1 MLLLIILVLTNTT
14 LLHQCVVKLQ
24 VIGIVLAILI
34 VLMGGALTLFE
45 RKVLS
50 TYQCRVG
57 PDVVGERGR
66 LQFLVDALKVLF
78 KEVIFLKK
86 TNTKQVVL
94 LPLIFLLVNTMYVYA
109 LEDQNNSSYLN

>member
-1 MLLLIILVLTNTT
+1 MAVLM
-14 LLHQCVVKLQ
+14 
-24 VIGIVLAILI
+24 

-50 TYQCRVG
+50 IYQCRVG

-78 KEVIFLKK
+78 KEVIYINKVD
-86 TNTKQVVL
+86 TKFITL
-94 LPLIFLLVNTMYVYA
+94 LPVYFLTINTLYVYA
-109 LEDQNNSSYLN
+109 LEDRHMPNYLN